1 MMGERAAGDDRAER
15 RAQAF
20 CRRQN
25 LGAGAIELSRA
36 GEINGGPHGAG
47 PVGTPVDFTC
57 SGQFNCPCAKVLP
70 AAKRLCA
77 PLGAI
82 VSGGPF
88 PHHVRSLTNCSMA
101 SICRSTASLAGPP

>member
-36 GEINGGPHGAG
+36 
-47 PVGTPVDFTC
+47 VLQT
-57 SGQFNCPCAKVLP
+57 KVN
-70 AAKRLCA
+70 
-77 PLGAI
+77 
-82 VSGGPF
+82 S
-88 PHHVRSLTNCSMA
+88 
-101 SICRSTASLAGPP
+101 

>member
-47 PVGTPVDFTC
+47 PVGRC
-57 SGQFNCPCAKVLP
+57 
-70 AAKRLCA
+70 
-77 PLGAI
+77 
-82 VSGGPF
+82 GGPATEAVERQIEAIEQF
-88 PHHVRSLTNCSMA
+88 VRELT
-101 SICRSTASLAGPP
+101 